1 MNPTETLG
9 ACSKRVAT
17 RRANSEQRINPH
29 TPIRGIPGMAATGP
43 NGLKYRRNVTVS
55 LQSFTSQR
63 MRAKKKRGV
72 ERALGFTSTG
82 EIRSIPTSGS
92 SSKENEDAGRN
103 TRVGGAG

>member
-1 MNPTETLG
+1 
-9 ACSKRVAT
+9 
-17 RRANSEQRINPH
+17 
-29 TPIRGIPGMAATGP
+29 MAATGP
-43 NGLKYRRNVTVS
+43 NGLKYRRNVRVS

-63 MRAKKKRGV
+63 MRAKTKSEGV